1 MGGRKKNMRQRCVN
15 KKFLEKRKNL
25 FKKCLTFIIDGYQI
39 PIPLVN
45 IGGTNEKGRKLSATL
60 MTQSLNHVPVASSK
74 LAEWY
79 RRLTQSIK
87 NQGQFEQGF

>member
-1 MGGRKKNMRQRCVN
+1 MLSVLGTPRPLPHICAPHP
-15 KKFLEKRKNL
+15 
-25 FKKCLTFIIDGYQI
+25 GYQI